1 MGKPYEGFLW
11 DFFDK
16 IMRGTKAVVF
26 QNYTEANVKNGLQFY
41 VRHEWTGVAVAA
53 TVNLRFTTGAKP
65 VIIKSR
71 EVTFNGSAKLTY
83 SAFEGTSAT
92 GGTAIT
98 VRNENM
104 IAPVATTVGIAHTVT
119 PGTLPAAFRI
129 KSIYGSGTTSGGGS
143 RVGTDI
149 LGRETVLKP
158 NTQYL
163 VTLRN
168 DSGSTGDIQ
177 LELSWYEGTPDLP
190 VA

>member
-1 MGKPYEGFLW
+1 MGKPYEGFMW
-11 DFFDK
+11 GFFDK
-16 IMRGTKAVVF
+16 IRQGTNAIVV

-41 VRHEWTGVAVAA
+41 VRQEFTGVAVGA
-53 TVNLRFTTGAKP
+53 TVNLRFTTGNKP
-65 VIIKSR
+65 VVIKSR
-71 EVTFNGSAKLTY
+71 EVTFSGPSKVIY

-92 GGTAIT
+92 GGTGIT

-104 IAPVATTVGIAHTVT
+104 IAPVTTTVTIAHTT
-119 PGTLPAAFRI
+119 TTGTLPTPFRV
-129 KSIYGSGTTSGGGS
+129 KSIFGGGATSGGGS
-143 RVGTDI
+143 RVGTDV

-168 DSGSTGDIQ
+168 DAGSTGDIQ
-177 LELSWYEGTPDLP
+177 FELSWYEGEPDLP

>member
-1 MGKPYEGFLW
+1 MGKPYDGFLW
-11 DFFDK
+11 GLFDK
-16 IMRGTKAVVF
+16 IREGTNAVVV

-41 VRHEWTGVAVAA
+41 MRHEFTGVAVAA
-53 TVNLRFTTGAKP
+53 TVNLRFTTGDKP

-71 EVTFNGSAKLTY
+71 EVTFNGSSKVTY

-98 VRNENM
+98 VRNENL
-104 IAPVATTVGIAHTVT
+104 IAPVATTVTIAHTTT
-119 PGTLPAAFRI
+119 PGTLPTPFRV
-129 KSIYGSGTTSGGGS
+129 KSIFGAGSSTGGGS
-143 RVGTDI
+143 RIGTDV

-168 DSGSTGDIQ
+168 DAGSTGDIQ
-177 LELSWYEGTPDLP
+177 FELSWYEGTPDLP
-190 VA
+190 AP